1 MLNELNRRSLPF
13 AASAWYNKATN
24 PKKEVLTMQEN
35 IGVKIA
41 ELRRAH
47 NMKQDE
53 LAEML
58 GVTPQAVSKWENGAS
73 MPDISLLP
81 KIAQI
86 FGTTIDDLF
95 SADNTA
101 KPDVQIVPVEKRKSF
116 DEMVLRIRVQDG
128 GDRVKVNLPLPLVK
142 LALEIGVSSS
152 MINIGD
158 VKVGGMDMSKI
169 DFNHIITLVENGVIG
184 KLVEVEGED
193 GETVVIEVC

>member
-1 MLNELNRRSLPF
+1 
-13 AASAWYNKATN
+13 
-24 PKKEVLTMQEN
+24 MQEN

-41 ELRRAH
+41 ELRRAK

-95 SADNTA
+95 NADNTP
-101 KPDVQIVPVEKRKSF
+101 KPDVQVVPVEKRKSF

-128 GDRVKVNLPLPLVK
+128 GDRVNVNLPLPLVK

-158 VKVGGMDMSKI
+158 VNIGGGSVDLSKV
-169 DFNHIITLVENGVIG
+169 DFNHIIMLVENGVIG
-184 KLVEVEGED
+184 KLVEIEESD
-193 GETVVIEVC
+193 GATVVIEVC